1 MCVEENFCFEITIFL
16 DFAGVFAKSKMPL
29 KTMCCQLTGNTYINS
44 VTYILVWKRTLEL
57 SA

>member
-29 KTMCCQLTGNTYINS
+29 KTNTEEQA
-44 VTYILVWKRTLEL
+44 TLMFEDVL
-57 SA
+57 R